1 MAEQKATSPPI
12 RAKNQQNIISLFCV
26 CTAVAVF
33 IWLILTGLSIGKK
46 MPADDD
52 SSVVAVDKNDSEV
65 SKEKDSDPD
74 SSPDSDSE
82 DDGSSDTDTEH
93 GPSDFSDACFIGDS
107 RTVGLSYNSG
117 KPMATFYCATGLNVS
132 SALDEPNIELENGN
146 LGNVVDALGQRQFD
160 RIYIMFGINEVGW
173 PYVDQFQ
180 SEYEELINAVK
191 AAQPDAKIYVQ
202 LIIPVTASRS
212 AQGDSINNTNV
223 ATFNE
228 AVKAAATN
236 CGVEWIDVSPAL
248 VDASGCLPE
257 DAATDG
263 VHMTK
268 DYLVKWIEYLEQ
280 NT

>member
-1 MAEQKATSPPI
+1 MAEQKATSPPL
-12 RAKNQQNIISLFCV
+12 RARNQQNVISIFCM
-26 CTAVAVF
+26 CAAVTVF
-33 IWLILTGLSIGKK
+33 IWLIFSSIGGLQTSE
-46 MPADDD
+46 PG
-52 SSVVAVDKNDSEV
+52 NDSGSTSAV
-65 SKEKDSDPD
+65 AADNKQDNVKK
-74 SSPDSDSE
+74 E
-82 DDGSSDTDTEH
+82 DDTANADSNTAEELQNEKS
-93 GPSDFSDACFIGDS
+93 PADFSDSCFIGDS

-132 SALDEPNIELENGN
+132 SALDEKNIELDNGYY
-146 LGNVVDALGQRQFD
+146 GNVVEALQQRQFG
-160 RIYIMFGINEVGW
+160 RIFIMFGINEVGW
-173 PYVDQFQ
+173 PYVDVFQ

-228 AVKAAATN
+228 AVKAAAEN

-248 VDASGCLPE
+248 VDENGDLPE
-257 DAATDG
+257 DAASDG
-263 VHMTK
+263 IHLVK
-268 DYLVKWIEYLEQ
+268 DYLLKWIDYLEK